1 MADVE
6 PGTQDARADLAS
18 GTPPAVVSEPG
29 GYAPA
34 PARNIDIMSFRP
46 CDQQCRQCSFVEAA
60 MNPAAP
66 RGSAAEIDFIR
77 RLRANY
83 PESGFF
89 LYPRDIVTAASLLPL
104 MQDVGQSE
112 TLTNG
117 NHLDERLVERML
129 ESGLKEVQITL
140 FETAAEQE
148 LYNRNA
154 AEEYERI
161 KANIRLCVARGLR
174 VQVNNVLSRE
184 TLGSME
190 LLGDECLRLGVTRVR
205 FIRLQPIGDALKG
218 FPPEAYLTQADLEG
232 VIILTIERLK
242 QKYGR
247 RLYLCFA
254 ANFGP
259 NFYGKTLEEARE
271 KLRRRSPM
279 SPSSNTFCPAID
291 GQYWTVS
298 TQSGNVHWCF
308 HNIAYPDERIGAVD
322 WGTGKVTIDRP
333 VDLSRE
339 TLRKRLRG
347 ICAAESCKYQ
357 EVCLGGCRSAA
368 ISFTPDGDPQDRLY
382 AGMDMCLTPAYAR
395 YHARRSAGDGGDS
408 GDSAGIESRLTVDSQ
423 DNRESRHER

>member
-1 MADVE
+1 VNE
-6 PGTQDARADLAS
+6 PGAS
-18 GTPPAVVSEPG
+18 A
-29 GYAPA
+29 AA
-34 PARNIDIMSFRP
+34 PARNIDVLSFRP

-60 MNPAAP
+60 TNRAAP
-66 RGSAAEIDFIR
+66 RGSAAEVDFIR
-77 RLRANY
+77 RLRSNY

-89 LYPRDIVTAASLLPL
+89 LYPRDIVTAAALLPL
-104 MQDVGQSE
+104 MQEVGQSE
-112 TLTNG
+112 TLSNG
-117 NHLDERLVERML
+117 NHLDERLVEHML

-140 FETAAEQE
+140 FGTAAEQE
-148 LYNRNA
+148 LYNRNS

-205 FIRLQPIGDALKG
+205 FLRLQPIGDAATG
-218 FPPEAYLTQADLEG
+218 FPSEAYLTQADLEG
-232 VIILTIERLK
+232 VLIPTFERLK

-259 NFYGKTLEEARE
+259 NFHGKPLEEARE

-279 SPSSNTFCPAID
+279 SPPSDTFCPAID

-308 HNIAYPDERIGAVD
+308 HNLANPGERIGTVD
-322 WGTGKVTIDRP
+322 WGTGQVTIGRP

-339 TLRKRLRG
+339 TLRQRLRG

-368 ISFTPDGDPQDRLY
+368 ISFAPDGAPEDRLY
-382 AGMDMCLTPAYAR
+382 AGMDLCLTPAYAR
-395 YHARRSAGDGGDS
+395 YQARRSAEGGGDEGS
-408 GDSAGIESRLTVDSQ
+408 LGR
-423 DNRESRHER
+423 